1 MRSVIVIGVLL
12 VAVSVRA
19 AVTLHAT
26 TSSVLLLP
34 SATRAP
40 GIGCVESGGPF
51 NYGYQLLDNSAPAS
65 GTSVATSPSAT
76 APPCYFQRS
85 GNDFFVFV
93 SKPLSAGFT
102 ISGTIT
108 GVCSGAESAT
118 TLNSGCSMKLYKY
131 DARRG
136 AITNLIW
143 TSGRTA
149 EFGTSCA
156 TKAVGSAATTSTA
169 VSTGDRLVLIPYIEN
184 CSDNSV
190 PCGQGSWNGN
200 GTRTSSLCYN
210 GAAGGSNEVSVT
222 LTESLTF
229 SADSSDANAT
239 IELILD

>member
-1 MRSVIVIGVLL
+1 MRSVIPLL
-12 VAVSVRA
+12 LLA
-19 AVTLHAT
+19 ATSEASVTLYAKNA
-26 TSSVLLLP
+26 SVLLLP
-34 SATRAP
+34 SATRSI

-65 GTSVATSPSAT
+65 GTSVATSPSST
-76 APPCYFQRS
+76 APPCNFQQS
-85 GNDFFVFV
+85 GNNLWAFV

-102 ISGTIT
+102 ISGAIS
-108 GVCSGAESAT
+108 GVCSGNESAT
-118 TLNSGCSMKLYKY
+118 TMNAGCSLKLFKY

-156 TKAVGSAATTSTA
+156 NKPTGSGGTTSTSVA
-169 VSTGDRLVLIPYIEN
+169 TGDRLVLIPYIEN
-184 CSDNSV
+184 CNDNSV

-200 GTRTSSLCYN
+200 GTRTASLCYN
-210 GAAGGSNEVSVT
+210 NGAGTANEVSVT
-222 LTESLTF
+222 ITENLTF
-229 SADSSDANAT
+229 NADSSDANAT